1 MITSNIVYLIT
12 SESKGLNSCGF
23 SLVAKNYL
31 IPMVEKVKSKH
42 SMDCEVKVLT
52 RKKNTP
58 NEAVYEELHK
68 SISTSFSGVVVSTSF
83 HV

>member
-1 MITSNIVYLIT
+1 MYLIT
-12 SESKGLNSCGF
+12 SESKGLHACSF

-52 RKKNTP
+52 RKKNNP
-58 NEAVYEELHK
+58 NEAVYEELK
-68 SISTSFSGVVVSTSF
+68 TSISASFSGVVVYQESY
-83 HV
+83 V